1 MVQIALRQTF
11 FILLVFLSVFPASAI
26 AVDDKVAVAQQRLSE
41 LGFEPGPI
49 DGLMGP
55 QTRAA
60 LRGFQRKNAIKPSGR
75 LDAATLKA
83 LFPAQPNNRRAKVSG
98 MALSYTTL
106 GWRRPDSG
114 ENTLLR
120 FRSRTGSLDMR
131 RSSSELIVPDGNGV
145 YLIESGDAVPGFD
158 CDPGHG
164 QIEMELMLGPKG
176 PVVFRPL
183 DKKGY
188 CQLGFGIL
196 LKVGQ
201 RLRMAA
207 ASWDGGAVPRA
218 LVEVGTKGLMYVD
231 SGE

>member
-1 MVQIALRQTF
+1 MVRIALRQTF
-11 FILLVFLSVFPASAI
+11 FILLVFLSVFPASAT
-26 AVDDKVAVAQQRLSE
+26 AADDKVAVAQQRLSD
-41 LGFEPGPI
+41 LGFEPGAI

-55 QTRAA
+55 RTRAA
-60 LRGFQRKNAIKPSGR
+60 VRKFQREHALKPSGR

-83 LFPAQPNNRRAKVSG
+83 LFPSQPNDRGKKISG
-98 MALSYTTL
+98 MLLSYKAL

-120 FRSRTGSLDMR
+120 FRNRTGSLDMR
-131 RSSSELIVPDGNGV
+131 RSSSELIVPDGSGI
-145 YLIESGDAVPGFD
+145 YLIESEDTVPGFD
-158 CDPGHG
+158 CDPGQA

-183 DKKGY
+183 DRKGY

-196 LKVGQ
+196 LQVGQ

-207 ASWDGGAVPRA
+207 ASWEGGAVPRGV
-218 LVEVGTKGLMYVD
+218 VEVGTKGLVYLE

>member
-1 MVQIALRQTF
+1 M
-11 FILLVFLSVFPASAI
+11 PAI
-26 AVDDKVAVAQQRLSE
+26 AFEDRVAVAQRRLSE

-49 DGLMGP
+49 DGLMGRR
-55 QTRAA
+55 TREAV
-60 LRGFQRKNAIKPSGR
+60 RTFQRANALKPSGR

-83 LFPAQPNNRRAKVSG
+83 LFPTQPNNRGKKVSG
-98 MALSYTTL
+98 MVLSYTAL

-114 ENTLLR
+114 DNTLLR

-145 YLIESGDAVPGFD
+145 YLIESGDTVPGFD
-158 CDPGHG
+158 CDPAQG

-183 DKKGY
+183 DGKGY

-196 LKVGQ
+196 LQVGQ
-201 RLRMAA
+201 RLRMAD
-207 ASWDGGAVPRA
+207 ASWDGGAIPRG
-218 LVEVGTKGLMYVD
+218 LVEVGIKGLMYVE